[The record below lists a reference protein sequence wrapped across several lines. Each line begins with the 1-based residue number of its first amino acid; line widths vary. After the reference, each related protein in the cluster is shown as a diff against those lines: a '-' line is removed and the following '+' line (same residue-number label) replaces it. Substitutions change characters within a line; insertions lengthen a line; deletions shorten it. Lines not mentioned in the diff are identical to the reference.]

1 MENALIFVSGSQGST
16 DDFSPH
22 ENRLGAT
29 NKDGFCPWIR
39 ALPGSCFNLG
49 ISILPALGTSLPC
62 AFSQTPLSTST
73 EKLCAPNVFR
83 ASCGTIPAASAV
95 SHKNVSRLREHS
107 VCVCHR
113 KKQLQPCKHGAFL
126 PCSEQTALLTP
137 IYPLPSKNPA
147 WFNAFFSPS
156 VNVSLLSV
164 GLERSWRRSQPDPG
178 LSCWGISVVLERQGQ
193 LSDTPGLG
201 PWGSTCL
208 TSGGAGGRALQPLGC
223 HSGSQGNKSEKES
236 LLKRGGKI

>member
-1 MENALIFVSGSQGST
+1 MCFFPDSSLHVHGKALHSKRFMHPAGQSLQRVL
-16 DDFSPH
+16 SP
-22 ENRLGAT
+22 T
-29 NKDGFCPWIR
+29 KTF
-39 ALPGSCFNLG
+39 PGSE
-49 ISILPALGTSLPC
+49 SIP
-62 AFSQTPLSTST
+62 
-73 EKLCAPNVFR
+73 
-83 ASCGTIPAASAV
+83 
-95 SHKNVSRLREHS
+95 
-107 VCVCHR
+107 CVCHR
-113 KKQLQPCKHGAFL
+113 KKQLQPCKHGGFL

-164 GLERSWRRSQPDPG
+164 GLERSWRRSQPDPS
-178 LSCWGISVVLERQGQ
+178 LSCWGISVVLERQSQ

-236 LLKRGGKI
+236 LLKRGGESDF